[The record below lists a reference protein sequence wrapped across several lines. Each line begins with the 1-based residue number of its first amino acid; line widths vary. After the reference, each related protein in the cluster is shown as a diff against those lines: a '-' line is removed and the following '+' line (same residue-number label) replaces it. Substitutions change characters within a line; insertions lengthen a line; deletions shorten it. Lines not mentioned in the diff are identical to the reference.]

1 LGSGLVSGSSG
12 WLALLGGDGNG
23 GGGWGGEHPFR
34 RGGGEA
40 RGLMDRKLGKGIT
53 FEM

>member
-1 LGSGLVSGSSG
+1 MLGADSKGDR
-12 WLALLGGDGNG
+12 LGRTPL
-23 GGGWGGEHPFR
+23 WGR
-34 RGGGEA
+34 D

>member
-1 LGSGLVSGSSG
+1 MVM
-12 WLALLGGDGNG
+12 
-23 GGGWGGEHPFR
+23 GGGWGGVHLYR
-34 RGGGEA
+34 RGGRGV